1 MRAAPDETLSNAIAG
16 PLVVALAEQFGG
28 RRVDMRL
35 TTAEVEPME
44 TGVSAV
50 RGTGQVQVGGR
61 GEWIGFNY
69 ELGYDSRLRRAAFPD
84 VSIGGAASGERDMP
98 NDVALVEQLEAQ
110 VTAALAHDLRQPSA
124 WLRLDRI
131 TTVEGGSRFLRI
143 NANGMA
149 YFGREGSG
157 VPLTIEALYDRT
169 RSAWERFEYGLGD
182 TRTPPRRPSAAMR

>member
-1 MRAAPDETLSNAIAG
+1 MAAQARPGQTPAVPRPVRAAPDETLSNAIAG

-98 NDVALVEQLEAQ
+98 NDVALVEQLEGHRSPPPWRMTCGSHRPGCDWTGSRQ
-110 VTAALAHDLRQPSA
+110 WRAAAGSCASMPTA
-124 WLRLDRI
+124 WLI
-131 TTVEGGSRFLRI
+131 
-143 NANGMA
+143 
-149 YFGREGSG
+149 
-157 VPLTIEALYDRT
+157 
-169 RSAWERFEYGLGD
+169 
-182 TRTPPRRPSAAMR
+182 SAARGAGCP